1 MVCSVLCGVVWCG
14 VVWCV
19 KVLSLNAN
27 FHLAMPDQYLFE
39 LDRGLQL
46 KSRAAALDRG
56 LASLANAKKALST
69 HLEQLERIPVVRGCF
84 PI

>member
-1 MVCSVLCGVVWCG
+1 MKSDDVVCCTRLALE
-14 VVWCV
+14 
-19 KVLSLNAN
+19 LSARARVAFVAHVAIQL
-27 FHLAMPDQYLFE
+27 DLFE

-56 LASLANAKKALST
+56 LASLTNAKKALST